1 MNPVDRYLPF
11 GLTLDTLVVYMVGLV
26 TFLCIVVAWRALIDD
41 DSRLARQRIIARRR
55 DELRLVALGPKRR
68 STRRRAL
75 PLAALTRRWQ
85 LVQTAQADR
94 IRMRLLRAGLRS
106 REALAGFLVA
116 KLVLPSLFL
125 GVAFVLIY
133 LVQIGLVSPRLRPL
147 TLPMATILGF
157 FAPDIYVS
165 NLQTKRRQALQKA
178 LPDGLDLLVICA
190 EAGLSLDA
198 ALNRVADEIGPSAP
212 ELSAELA
219 LTSVE
224 LNFLPDRRQALLNLG
239 SRCDLA
245 SIRGVV
251 NTLVQTE
258 NALVGIRGVGLSCDQ
273 GCDEGAEEGF
283 AAAPGVVHELEEAEI
298 ERQLLLRDAPV
309 RAQPGA
315 QQGPDALHGVDVD
328 LAEAVAILVAGV
340 LAAPVADRLVPIA
353 PGRQAGVDVVLVGVD
368 AGALGDGGLDD
379 RLDRLLLHIGQHAQD
394 HLPAALDQAEDGW
407 LVLRQRAAARRAC
420 QPAAAAEPPLLATAA
435 GWPLCPATT

>member
-55 DELRLVALGPKRR
+55 DELRMAALGPKRR

-116 KLVLPSLFL
+116 KLVLPGLFL
-125 GVAFVLIY
+125 GVVFVLIY

-147 TLPMATILGF
+147 TLHMATILGF

-224 LNFLPDRRQALLNLG
+224 LNFLPDRRQALHNLG

-258 NALVGIRGVGLSCDQ
+258 KYGTPLSQSLRVLSADFR
-273 GCDEGAEEGF
+273 EERMLRAEEK
-283 AAAPGVVHELEEAEI
+283 AA
-298 ERQLLLRDAPV
+298 R
-309 RAQPGA
+309 
-315 QQGPDALHGVDVD
+315 
-328 LAEAVAILVAGV
+328 
-340 LAAPVADRLVPIA
+340 
-353 PGRQAGVDVVLVGVD
+353 
-368 AGALGDGGLDD
+368 
-379 RLDRLLLHIGQHAQD
+379 
-394 HLPAALDQAEDGW
+394 LPATLTVPMIIFILPALFI
-407 LVLRQRAAARRAC
+407 VLIG
-420 QPAAAAEPPLLATAA
+420 PAMIDVFDKLIKSS
-435 GWPLCPATT
+435 G